1 MILPLGDQPNPRGT
15 PWMTWVIIALN
26 CAVYLLVSLPGGQKP
41 ADPNDPLFREY
52 VEVVSEYGPPGL
64 SPREIAAQTSEY
76 DLVVFRYGF
85 RPAEASLLTL
95 FTAMFLHGGFM
106 HLFGNMLFLW
116 IYGDNVEHK
125 LGKGPYLLW
134 YLATGVAATFFF
146 MLFDVDSPLPM
157 VGASGAISG
166 VLGFYFLWFPRN
178 RVRLWVFFF
187 PFLMDVILLPARVVL
202 GFYLVVDNLLPF
214 IIMPAGGGGVAH
226 GAHIGGFVAGL
237 GVALVYDRRQ
247 LFGRPKEFDGAT
259 PAAGAQETLDEPDR
273 GALSTL
279 IASGRFEEAAAAY
292 FAHAPAD
299 TGKLL
304 APTESLALGDWL
316 ARNAHAQAALVV
328 YLRHLRDYPSG
339 PGAAE
344 AHVGAGMVQLRALQ
358 QPTPA
363 YQHFLDALDLGA
375 SPETAAIARE
385 GLDEIARLQK
395 YRLAGR

>member
-15 PWMTWVIIALN
+15 PWMTYALIVLN
-26 CAVYLLVSLPGGQKP
+26 CAVYLLVSLPLSNEP
-41 ADPNDPLFREY
+41 ADRRDPLFREY
-52 VEVVSEYGPPGL
+52 VDVVLEHGPPGL
-64 SPREIAAQTSEY
+64 ARPLVASEASAY

-85 RPAEASLLTL
+85 RPAAFSVVTL

-116 IYGDNVEHK
+116 IYGDNVEHR
-125 LGKGPYLLW
+125 LGPIGYLVV
-134 YLATGVAATFFF
+134 YLATGIAATLIF
-146 MLFDVDSPLPM
+146 MMFDPSGELPM

-166 VLGFYFLWFPRN
+166 VLGLYFLWFPRN

-187 PFLMDVILLPARVVL
+187 PFFMDVILVPARIVL

-214 IIMPAGGGGVAH
+214 LIARGPASGGVAH

-237 GVALVYDRRQ
+237 AVAWVQDRRQ
-247 LFGRPKEFDGAT
+247 VSGRPAEYREARASVAT
-259 PAAGAQETLDEPDR
+259 PIETEAPSISETIAAGDL
-273 GALSTL
+273 
-279 IASGRFEEAAAAY
+279 EAAAEAY
-292 FAHAPAD
+292 FALSPEASRRSLTPN
-299 TGKLL
+299 
-304 APTESLALGDWL
+304 ESLELGDWL
-316 ARNAHAQAALVV
+316 ARTGHAQAALVV
-328 YLRHLRDYPSG
+328 YRRHLRDYPRG

-344 AHVGAGMVQLRALQ
+344 AHVGAGMVLLRGLR

-375 SPETAAIARE
+375 MPATAAIARE

-395 YRLAGR
+395 YRLGRE